1 MSQESNKVPNIDLT
15 GNAHSALQNRD
26 TFLQSNEL
34 VLIKEFL
41 WDIGFEKD
49 FDDHVFRDSQFL
61 QAATN
66 LSYKWKTFAELKK
79 EYTVGVA
86 YSKTSK
92 LRDDLQHIQKQMS
105 LILEIVSRIKEIKVD
120 DTMNSFALSRSY
132 LKKAEIISEFLTA
145 SATLASLIN
154 DRSLIYA
161 LNHRITQQK
170 KCSSSYTSTFRRTEK
185 ELLSFTCENNSKL
198 TWNKCLRH

>member
-1 MSQESNKVPNIDLT
+1 MRINRYFTDAPISRTNTKSTITSFPQQEGIRMSQESNKVPNIDLT

-132 LKKAEIISEFLTA
+132 LKKSRDNFGISHCFCNI
-145 SATLASLIN
+145 S
-154 DRSLIYA
+154 
-161 LNHRITQQK
+161 
-170 KCSSSYTSTFRRTEK
+170 
-185 ELLSFTCENNSKL
+185 
-198 TWNKCLRH
+198 